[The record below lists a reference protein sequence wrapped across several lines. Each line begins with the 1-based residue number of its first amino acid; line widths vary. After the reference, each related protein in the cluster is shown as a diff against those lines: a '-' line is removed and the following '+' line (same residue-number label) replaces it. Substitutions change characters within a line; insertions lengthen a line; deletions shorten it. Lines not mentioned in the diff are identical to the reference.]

1 MKLNKEVL
9 KQLIKEVAQENAE
22 SMILEAPQDSKY
34 DRIVSIL
41 KEAPY
46 GSVAIMSGQ
55 FPMGQEIDPNASD
68 IEDRRNAVRKA
79 NLEVELSEGGLKFIK
94 IGGKFCPNIEQ
105 SVLVYDPKQNR
116 VVTMREQMEFLE
128 KVEILCRKFQQWGF
142 VGGHKVTVDTSSG
155 RQSSYE
161 FVMYMIDYDHHM
173 GFVKDPHSKSTNVVI
188 GNEELASADNYY
200 SFDPTSGKKFGME
213 LYEYMTRDP
222 NVIEVDAP
230 NSVIEAMRKASQ
242 HPGKKIKFV
251 RRKNG

>member
-9 KQLIKEVAQENAE
+9 KQLINEVVQENAK
-22 SMILEAPQDSKY
+22 SMILEGPQDSKY
-34 DRIVSIL
+34 DKIIKIL
-41 KEAPY
+41 REAPY

-55 FPMGQEIDPNASD
+55 FPMGQAPDPNASD
-68 IEDRRNAVRKA
+68 IEDRRNATRKGA
-79 NLEVELSEGGLKFIK
+79 LEAEIKNMNLGFLRV
-94 IGGKFCPNIEQ
+94 GGKFGPNIEQ
-105 SVLVYDPKQNR
+105 SVLVYDPTQNR
-116 VVTMREQMEFLE
+116 RVSMREQMEFLE
-128 KVEILCRKFQQWGF
+128 KVEILCRKFDQWGF
-142 VGGHKVTVDTSSG
+142 VGGHKITVDTSQG
-155 RQSSYE
+155 EQSSYE
-161 FVMYMIDYDHHM
+161 FTMYMVDYDEHM
-173 GFVKDPHSKSTNVVI
+173 GFMKDPHSKPTNVVV
-188 GNEELASADNYY
+188 GHDELSSADNFY

>member
-1 MKLNKEVL
+1 MKLNREIL
-9 KQLIKEVAQENAE
+9 KGLIKEVNEENNK
-22 SMILEAPQDSKY
+22 SMIIEAPRESKY
-34 DRIVSIL
+34 DRIMSIL
-41 KEAPY
+41 REAPY
-46 GSVAIMSGQ
+46 GSVAVMSGQ
-55 FPMGQEIDPNASD
+55 FPMGQEIDPNAAD
-68 IEDRRNAVRKA
+68 IEDRRNATRKV
-79 NLEVELSEGGLKFIK
+79 NLEAELLEAGLKYIR
-94 IGGKFCPNIEQ
+94 IGGKFGPNIEQ
-105 SVLVYDPKQNR
+105 SVLVYDPTQNR
-116 VVTMREQMEFLE
+116 VVTMREQMDFLE
-128 KVEILCRKFQQWGF
+128 KVEVFCRKFSQWGF

-173 GFVKDPHSKSTNVVI
+173 GFVKDPDSKPTNLVI

-200 SFDPTSGKKFGME
+200 SYDPTSGQRFGMP
-213 LYEYMTRDP
+213 LYEYMTRDL